1 MHASWT
7 SARPLVDLALRRAL
21 APAVVIGYAALG
33 AWLASRDWTPATA
46 LLGAAGDAAKVQI
59 AHGLVRQGIWGG
71 ACIALLPVL
80 VLRSGRIVRAWRRGE
95 VDWLASR
102 AATRTSV
109 LTWTWL
115 GTFAASVIVVLAIA
129 VVVEARVGSGAPSF
143 RYAGEL
149 GDGGSGWVEGRRA
162 LEWTCADPGA
172 RAPAG
177 SRLRI
182 ELVLATG
189 STPGAEIVFDVRRI
203 ARAASGERADTDS
216 RRRTVERI
224 GTRGAIEIEL
234 PPAEGD
240 LAFSLAC
247 GHDNERAC
255 LVTTRGALWTPVAS
269 DRAASV
275 GLFARAC
282 AALAAWTA
290 LAIGLGAWMH
300 AASAAFFLFA
310 LMLPAWMA
318 IAPPSA
324 IPGADLLSA
333 LAIAGE
339 GRVPLALDLRVLA
352 TSAVAVVLG
361 LALARWSVAS
371 WRRVS

>member
-1 MHASWT
+1 MNAGWT
-7 SARPLVDLALRRAL
+7 SARPLAALALRRAL
-21 APAVVIGYAALG
+21 APAFAAVCVALV
-33 AWLASRDWTPATA
+33 ALLAARDWTPATA
-46 LLGAAGDAAKVQI
+46 LLGAPSDAAKVAI

-71 ACIALLPVL
+71 AGIALLPLL

-109 LTWTWL
+109 LAWTWL

-129 VVVEARVGSGAPSF
+129 VVAEARVGSGTPSL

-172 RAPAG
+172 RAAAG
-177 SRLRI
+177 SRLRV

-189 STPGAEIVFDVRRI
+189 STPGAEIVFEARRVSHGA
-203 ARAASGERADTDS
+203 ARADAGS
-216 RRRTVERI
+216 RTRTVQRI

-234 PPAEGD
+234 PPAAGD
-240 LAFSLAC
+240 LALSLAC
-247 GHDNERAC
+247 GHDNERAY

-318 IAPPSA
+318 VNPPAA
-324 IPGADLLSA
+324 IPGADLLAA
-333 LAIAGE
+333 LAFAGE
-339 GRVPLALDLRVLA
+339 GRVPPALDVRVLA
-352 TSAVAVVLG
+352 TSAAAVVLG
-361 LALARWSVAS
+361 LALARWSLAS
-371 WRRVS
+371 WRRES